1 MLDSN
6 ACAVTPF
13 GSTLHFKLSP
23 PFLEERADMTVAITV
38 LSRRL
43 RPLKAAICLSAGLS
57 VGLGA
62 GLGASFGVGLA
73 TVSVLISAPAQ
84 ARGPDGIADV
94 AEKVIDAVVNI
105 STSQTVDAKLGEGR
119 GATPQLPPG
128 SPFEEFFDDF
138 FKNRRGGQG
147 PRGGDAQPHKTN
159 SLGSGFIIDASGIVV
174 TNNHVIADAD
184 EINVIMN
191 DGTKIKAEIVGIDKK
206 TDLAVLKFK
215 PPKPLVAVKF
225 GDSDK
230 LRLGEWVIA
239 IGNPFS
245 LGGTVTAGIVSARN
259 RDIATGPY
267 DNFIQTDAA
276 INRGNSGGPLFNL
289 DGEVVGV
296 NTLIIS
302 PTGGSI
308 GIGFAVPSKIVA
320 GVVDQLRQFGEL
332 RRGWLG
338 VRIQQVTDEIA
349 ESLNI
354 KPARGALIAGVDEK
368 GPAKPAGIEPG
379 DVVVKFDGKDIKDP
393 KDLQRVVADTTVG
406 KEVDVIVIRK
416 GEEQTKRVTLGRLED
431 NDKPVPATVKT
442 PEPSE
447 KPVTQKALGLDL
459 ANLSKDLRSRY
470 KIKDS
475 IKGVV
480 ITSVDGNSDAAE
492 KRLSAGEVIV
502 EIAQEAVSNA
512 ADIKKRVDQLKKDG
526 KKSVLLLVAN
536 SEGELRFVALALQ

>member
-1 MLDSN
+1 MTS
-6 ACAVTPF
+6 AIPA
-13 GSTLHFKLSP
+13 LSH
-23 PFLEERADMTVAITV
+23 
-38 LSRRL
+38 RR
-43 RPLKAAICLSAGLS
+43 RPWLAAICL
-57 VGLGA
+57 GA
-62 GLGASFGVGLA
+62 A
-73 TVSVLISAPAQ
+73 TVVSAPVLSGPAL

-105 STSQTVDAKLGEGR
+105 STSQTVEAKGGGEGR
-119 GATPQLPPG
+119 GAMPQLPPG

-138 FKNRRGGQG
+138 FKNRRGGPG
-147 PRGGDAQPHKTN
+147 GNSKGGDRSGDLQPRKTN
-159 SLGSGFIIDASGIVV
+159 SLGSGFIVDTSGIVV

-191 DGTKIKAEIVGIDKK
+191 DGTKIKADLVGVDKK

-215 PPKPLVAVKF
+215 PTKPLIAVKF

-230 LRLGEWVIA
+230 LRLGEWVVA

-259 RDIATGPY
+259 RDISSGPY
-267 DNFIQTDAA
+267 DNYIQTDAA

-302 PTGGSI
+302 PSGGSI
-308 GIGFAVPSKIVA
+308 GIGFAVPSKTVA

-338 VRIQQVTDEIA
+338 VRIQTVTDEIG

-354 KPARGALIAGVDEK
+354 KPARGALIAGVEDK
-368 GPAKPAGIEPG
+368 GPAKPAAIGPG
-379 DVVVKFDGKDIKDP
+379 ASVVKFDGKDIKEP
-393 KDLQRVVADTTVG
+393 KDLSRVVADTAVG
-406 KEVDVIVIRK
+406 KEVDVVIIRK
-416 GEEQTKRVTLGRLED
+416 GQEETRKVTLGRLED
-431 NDKPVPATVKT
+431 GDKAVQASAKA
-442 PEPSE
+442 PEPAE

-459 ANLSKDLRSRY
+459 ASLSKDLRSRY

-475 IKGVV
+475 VKGVI
-480 ITSVDGNSDAAE
+480 ITNVDST
-492 KRLSAGEVIV
+492 
-502 EIAQEAVSNA
+502 
-512 ADIKKRVDQLKKDG
+512 
-526 KKSVLLLVAN
+526 
-536 SEGELRFVALALQ
+536 